1 MNEKNGNKTGLL
13 IIIILSITFYFLLR
27 NFSIIIESAAYLLS
41 VLFPF
46 LFGGAIAFVLN
57 IPMKT
62 FEKKLKMKRMLAFLL
77 TLLLFFAVIF
87 LVMFIVIPE
96 LISTVN
102 SLITQIP
109 KAFYT
114 VQAWV
119 EDLDDTLPAMLTIT
133 ESMNINWSKISEEAV
148 SLLQS
153 AGSGILNSTFSIVS
167 GIASAV
173 LTFFVG
179 FTFSIYALF
188 QKEKLSIQVQKIL
201 YAFLS
206 EKKSKRVIEI
216 GRLTSDTFEH
226 FLSGQCVEAMILGL
240 MFFISMSIFRLPY
253 ALLTGVVIAVTAL
266 IPVFGAFIG
275 LVIGSFLIV
284 MVSPIQALGFVVL
297 FFVLQQIEGN
307 LIYPR
312 VVGGSVGLPSIWV
325 LAAVTIGGKL
335 FGVAGM
341 FLFIPVCS
349 VLYALFRE
357 FVFDRLKQKKIP
369 QTIWSIEQDKKD
381 FVEEAE

>member
-1 MNEKNGNKTGLL
+1 M
-13 IIIILSITFYFLLR
+13 
-27 NFSIIIESAAYLLS
+27 
-41 VLFPF
+41 
-46 LFGGAIAFVLN
+46 
-57 IPMKT
+57 
-62 FEKKLKMKRMLAFLL
+62 
-77 TLLLFFAVIF
+77 
-87 LVMFIVIPE
+87 
-96 LISTVN
+96 
-102 SLITQIP
+102 
-109 KAFYT
+109 
-114 VQAWV
+114 
-119 EDLDDTLPAMLTIT
+119 
-133 ESMNINWSKISEEAV
+133 
-148 SLLQS
+148 
-153 AGSGILNSTFSIVS
+153 
-167 GIASAV
+167 
-173 LTFFVG
+173 
-179 FTFSIYALF
+179 F

-357 FVFDRLKQKKIP
+357 FVFDKLKRKKIP

>member
-13 IIIILSITFYFLLR
+13 STIILSITFYFLLR

-114 VQAWV
+114 VQAWA

-357 FVFDRLKQKKIP
+357 FVFDKLKRKKIP
-369 QTIWSIEQDKKD
+369 KTIWSIEQDKKD

>member
-13 IIIILSITFYFLLR
+13 SIIILSITFYFLLR

-240 MFFISMSIFRLPY
+240 MFFINMSIFRLPY

>member
-1 MNEKNGNKTGLL
+1 MNEKNDNKKGLL
-13 IIIILSITFYFLLR
+13 VTIIISITFYFLLR
-27 NFSIIIESAAYLLS
+27 NFSILLESAAYLLS

-62 FEKKLKMKRMLAFLL
+62 FEKKFKMRRMFAFIL
-77 TLLLFFAVIF
+77 TLFLFCAVIF

-102 SLITQIP
+102 SLVTQIP

-114 VQAWV
+114 AQSWF
-119 EDLDDTLPAMLTIT
+119 EELDDTLPAMITVT
-133 ESMNINWSKISEEAV
+133 ESLDINWSKISEEAV
-148 SLLQS
+148 NLLQS

-167 GIASAV
+167 GIANAV

-201 YAFLS
+201 YAFFS
-206 EKKSKRVIEI
+206 EKRSDRMIEI
-216 GRLTSDTFEH
+216 GRLTSDTFGH

-284 MVSPIQALGFVVL
+284 MVSPVQALGFVVL

-357 FVFDRLKQKKIP
+357 YVLDKLERKGMLKNKWVLIQ
-369 QTIWSIEQDKKD
+369 S
-381 FVEEAE
+381 EEKSDEKAE

>member
-13 IIIILSITFYFLLR
+13 SIIILSITFYFLLR

>member
-13 IIIILSITFYFLLR
+13 SIIILSITFYFLLR

-357 FVFDRLKQKKIP
+357 FVFDKLKRKKIP